1 MDISLRKRVRLSC
14 PASIASALKGKLRER
29 SKTGNGNDVPNHRP
43 SDSSPQS
50 GWNRKPFDPRIKGI
64 GPVATVRSDTGANL
78 TRFNM
83 LTHRISNNQS
93 RAGQIDQPNL
103 SGRIDSRCN
112 RKSDS
117 FERPSVLCIGH
128 RD

>member
-1 MDISLRKRVRLSC
+1 M
-14 PASIASALKGKLRER
+14 SIALALKGKLRER

-43 SDSSPQS
+43 PDSLPQS

-64 GPVATVRSDTGANL
+64 GPVAPVRSDTGANL
-78 TRFNM
+78 DM
-83 LTHRISNNQS
+83 LTHRVSNNQS
-93 RAGQIDQPNL
+93 RGGQIDQPNL
-103 SGRIDSRCN
+103 LGRIDSRCN

-117 FERPSVLCIGH
+117 FERPSVWCIGH